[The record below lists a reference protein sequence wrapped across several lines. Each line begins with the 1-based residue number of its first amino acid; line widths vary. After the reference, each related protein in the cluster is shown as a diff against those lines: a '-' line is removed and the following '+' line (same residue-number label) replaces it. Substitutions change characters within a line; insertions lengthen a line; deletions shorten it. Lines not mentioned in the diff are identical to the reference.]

1 MSKVMT
7 HHRIDIEYISIL
19 KVSNKKEIF
28 QRLIQGLKRN
38 AKLSTRGFVWE
49 EQLYSQLDIIASR
62 IALQTSEFLRN
73 TQALYQIR
81 YQQENERLANV
92 LLVKALNSD
101 IDEAKRLVQR
111 SIELLKQVLEKNPN
125 HYHAHFNIAWMS
137 LNYLNDFDQAEQ
149 YFIQAI
155 QLAPTK
161 HHLFEVFAMRHLAK
175 TRYQK
180 QDYVGAE
187 SIMCEVLNSTLQP
200 DPEYQ
205 YEYARYLVATG
216 EVSLSSL
223 YLGQAIEKLP
233 IYYTQATV
241 EPDFQDKGIISQ
253 LLDTY
258 KEQSLN
264 YIRQTIQKTWESSE
278 LSRLQLPEELSIEQV
293 LQEACHKHEKEIRKQ
308 PFVIVKK
315 NQKQVESQ
323 LIKSS
328 KEALL
333 TELIDKETYYLKK
346 IGIKKS
352 KWKLINKSG
361 GFLIHAASVLLL
373 ATVFVMSA
381 KLMLVSIGL
390 GSFFYF
396 DEVAGRTFFIV
407 LILGVLGAYLL
418 RSQPLGVKKLFK
430 KRLMFRDALTLVHKM

>member
-1 MSKVMT
+1 MIPRIGGNIESMSKVMT

-161 HHLFEVFAMRHLAK
+161 HHLFEVVHQQRHL
-175 TRYQK
+175 
-180 QDYVGAE
+180 
-187 SIMCEVLNSTLQP
+187 IC
-200 DPEYQ
+200 
-205 YEYARYLVATG
+205 
-216 EVSLSSL
+216 
-223 YLGQAIEKLP
+223 
-233 IYYTQATV
+233 
-241 EPDFQDKGIISQ
+241 
-253 LLDTY
+253 Y
-258 KEQSLN
+258 K
-264 YIRQTIQKTWESSE
+264 KVW
-278 LSRLQLPEELSIEQV
+278 
-293 LQEACHKHEKEIRKQ
+293 
-308 PFVIVKK
+308 
-315 NQKQVESQ
+315 
-323 LIKSS
+323 
-328 KEALL
+328 
-333 TELIDKETYYLKK
+333 YLK
-346 IGIKKS
+346 
-352 KWKLINKSG
+352 LE
-361 GFLIHAASVLLL
+361 FAP
-373 ATVFVMSA
+373 F
-381 KLMLVSIGL
+381 
-390 GSFFYF
+390 
-396 DEVAGRTFFIV
+396 
-407 LILGVLGAYLL
+407 
-418 RSQPLGVKKLFK
+418 PLQ
-430 KRLMFRDALTLVHKM
+430 